1 MSLIHMR
8 ILAISNELANNNKNF
23 TPERMKA
30 LEAHEAT
37 LLHALSG
44 PATSLEKREISR
56 LLTTINMC
64 QTMCLELY
72 TDCDLDGNGIIGQK

>member
-1 MSLIHMR
+1 MR

-23 TPERMKA
+23 SPERMKA

-37 LLHALSG
+37 LLNALG
-44 PATSLEKREISR
+44 GNTTSLEKREISR

-72 TDCDLDGNGIIGQK
+72 SDCDLNNDGIIGQK